1 MMAIGGEKPRMVSDV
16 RIGENVTI
24 SVVPRTRVE
33 EEGDPF
39 SPSRKINRSPTIG
52 RPNVELLED
61 SEGSVGMSDHVTPAT
76 TSGGAYAKQLARR
89 VAENNAR
96 AKQARIGTP
105 EEAEHSTRDDTMTSD
120 VDDGEVMISRA
131 ELKGFTQAL
140 TGAVQMLNLL
150 LKKCR
155 LDKDKDESIREV
167 GNLIK
172 GTLSFLEQCGEMET
186 RRRKRRKEPVEVSYA
201 EACRNVPSRVRME
214 ELYSDESEGWLR
226 VERRRR
232 EKRTPLIQEAP
243 RAQPKKNREAALENR
258 GAPRGRRRREAL
270 LIKIEEGSEWL
281 QVYKRIMAARNT
293 LEGATGVRTRAGH
306 ILIEFDRAVS
316 VNEAAAKLRAALSD
330 STEMAALV
338 NRATLQNEL
347 DDMDEGIPSND
358 RVDIKEMFYDMS
370 ERAVDII
377 DKAKQ
382 RSEPITETNITNSPC
397 TGGTDS
403 FDLPRIQ
410 LPTNFVA

>member
-1 MMAIGGEKPRMVSDV
+1 
-16 RIGENVTI
+16 
-24 SVVPRTRVE
+24 
-33 EEGDPF
+33 
-39 SPSRKINRSPTIG
+39 
-52 RPNVELLED
+52 
-61 SEGSVGMSDHVTPAT
+61 
-76 TSGGAYAKQLARR
+76 
-89 VAENNAR
+89 
-96 AKQARIGTP
+96 
-105 EEAEHSTRDDTMTSD
+105 
-120 VDDGEVMISRA
+120 
-131 ELKGFTQAL
+131 
-140 TGAVQMLNLL
+140 
-150 LKKCR
+150 
-155 LDKDKDESIREV
+155 
-167 GNLIK
+167 
-172 GTLSFLEQCGEMET
+172 
-186 RRRKRRKEPVEVSYA
+186 
-201 EACRNVPSRVRME
+201 
-214 ELYSDESEGWLR
+214 
-226 VERRRR
+226 
-232 EKRTPLIQEAP
+232 
-243 RAQPKKNREAALENR
+243 
-258 GAPRGRRRREAL
+258 
-270 LIKIEEGSEWL
+270 
-281 QVYKRIMAARNT
+281 MAARNT
-293 LEGATGVRTRAGH
+293 LEGATGVRTRVGH